1 MKPFSPEV
9 FKNLDLEDIFE
20 RIVVHTPYG
29 ESEKKAMLPFGPE
42 ETTALIAE
50 LDNVERITALIRDNR
65 YAFVDMRG
73 TFSRIKDLRGTFLRL
88 KAGEVLAVTEL
99 FEIKMLSL
107 AMKKLA
113 ETAATLKAGFSG
125 AAFATPS
132 SELHKGLP
140 ADVTVHALP
149 EVDQLLDPARTGTP
163 TFYIYDDYAPELK
176 AVRDRLRALEDRIQL
191 ERKRIRGALEERLGV
206 KIRPS
211 GELAVG
217 KDDRALIERLNQEP
231 DLVYSAETYVNI
243 TYRLRGNEAID
254 HMCSLVEDL
263 RSEEESAEFEV
274 RKILSQALRELLPFL
289 EENTRAIGRLDLL
302 TAKGYYA
309 IGFDCVRPDI
319 IPPKTGAADGLA
331 MGVLDITEGRH
342 LKVEQQVKK
351 AGDGARYTAVSL
363 SLTPGVTC
371 ITGANMGGK
380 TVTLKMVGMLTA
392 VAQYGLFVPA
402 KAMRLTPRAFIYTS
416 IGDLQDVDQGLS
428 TFGAEIL
435 KVSEAVKLSS
445 SPGLILIDELA
456 RGTNPKEGFAISMA
470 IVNHLKQA
478 AAMTLITTHFDGL
491 ADAREVRHLQVQGL
505 SFVDFK
511 SVLLEMENDPEKGIE
526 LLKRSMDYRLKEI
539 HSPEEVPKDAIH
551 IAALMGLDDG
561 ILKEARRIL
570 VTPRG

>member
-9 FKNLDLEDIFE
+9 IKNLDLDDIFN

-29 ESEKKAMLPFGPE
+29 ESEKKAMAPFGPE

-50 LDNVERITALIRDNR
+50 LDNVERITELIRANR

-73 TFSRIKDLRGTFLRL
+73 TFSRVKDLRGTFLRL
-88 KAGEVLAVTEL
+88 KAGEVLVVTEL
-99 FEIKMLSL
+99 FEVKMLSL
-107 AMKKLA
+107 AMKKLS
-113 ETAATLKAGFSG
+113 ETAVLLKGR
-125 AAFATPS
+125 
-132 SELHKGLP
+132 LP
-140 ADVTVHALP
+140 LDATVHALP
-149 EVDQLLDPARTGTP
+149 EVDQLLDPAGIGTP
-163 TFYIYDDYAPELK
+163 TFYIYDDYAVELK
-176 AVRDRLRALEDRIQL
+176 GVRARLRELEDQIML
-191 ERKRIRGALEERLGV
+191 ERKRIRAGLEERLGV
-206 KIRPS
+206 KVRPS

-217 KDDRALIERLNQEP
+217 KDDRDMIERLNAEP

-243 TYRLRGNEAID
+243 TYRLRGNNAID

-263 RSEEESAEFEV
+263 RAEEESEEFEV
-274 RKILSQALRELLPFL
+274 RKTLSRALRELLPYL
-289 EENTRAIGRLDLL
+289 EENVKAIGRLDLL
-302 TAKGYYA
+302 AAKGYFA

-319 IPPKTGAADGLA
+319 IPPKTGAAEGLA
-331 MGVLDITEGRH
+331 TGVLEIFEGRH
-342 LKVEQQVKK
+342 LKVEQQIKK
-351 AGDGARYTAVSL
+351 AKDTGAEGGRYTAVSL
-363 SLTPGVTC
+363 GLTPGVTC

-435 KVSEAVKLSS
+435 KVSEAVKLSAG
-445 SPGLILIDELA
+445 PGLILIDELA

-470 IVNHLKQA
+470 IVNHLKRA
-478 AAMTLITTHFDGL
+478 SAMTLITTHFDGL
-491 ADAREVRHLQVQGL
+491 ADARDVRHLQVLGL

-511 SVLLEMENDPEKGIE
+511 SVMLEMENDPGKGIE

-539 HSPEEVPKDAIH
+539 HSPEEVPKDAIQ
-551 IAALMGLDDG
+551 IAALMGLDEK
-561 ILKEARRIL
+561 ILEEARKVLI
-570 VTPRG
+570 TPRG